1 MNFIVVISIYK
12 EKTSVIRTDVFF
24 NIRFLGKSFFLKEF
38 VEIFSCVSLVQIFLK
53 LGSND
58 VAADSEEFLGEN
70 RLAGKRVVLVGIG
83 DERTNVLGI
92 RKFIY
97 DLFDERL
104 DVWLFFGE
112 DLRELCD
119 LDVID
124 RQDVLT
130 LFSCFGSGGDPL
142 E

>member
-1 MNFIVVISIYK
+1 MISIYK

-97 DLFDERL
+97 DLFDNRMNPR
-104 DVWLFFGE
+104 VVF
-112 DLRELCD
+112 
-119 LDVID
+119 
-124 RQDVLT
+124 
-130 LFSCFGSGGDPL
+130 
-142 E
+142 